1 MAARSST
8 GAAPAGPSTR
18 RAHPRVRNLVLRLA
32 TAAMLGLDAYVHVHD
47 AGFYG
52 APRGGG
58 ISQSTL
64 FQLEAVAAGVAAVV
78 LIIGWRVT
86 LGRRADWLGAF
97 FVAASALGAVLL
109 YRYVDVG
116 TIGPLPDMY
125 EPTWEVP
132 GKSLSAYAEGGA
144 AVLSA
149 LGSTLGTRRFAPAT
163 QD

>member
-64 FQLEAVAAGVAAVV
+64 FQLEAVAAGIAAVV

-86 LGRRADWLGAF
+86 LGRRPDWLGAF

-149 LGSTLGTRRFAPAT
+149 LGSTRGTRRFAPAT

>member
-18 RAHPRVRNLVLRLA
+18 RAHTRVGNLVLRLA
-32 TAAMLGLDAYVHVHD
+32 TAAMLGLDAYLHGHD

-64 FQLEAVAAGVAAVV
+64 FLLEAVAAGVAAVV
-78 LIIGWRVT
+78 LIVGWRVP
-86 LGRRADWLGAF
+86 LGRRADWIGAF
-97 FVAASALGAVLL
+97 IVAASAVGAVLL
-109 YRYVDVG
+109 CRYVDVA
-116 TIGPLPDMY
+116 TIGPLPNMY

-132 GKSLSAYAEGGA
+132 GKPLSAYAEGGA
-144 AVLSA
+144 ALLSA
-149 LGSTLGTRRFAPAT
+149 LGFTLGRKRFAPAS

>member
-1 MAARSST
+1 
-8 GAAPAGPSTR
+8 
-18 RAHPRVRNLVLRLA
+18 
-32 TAAMLGLDAYVHVHD
+32 
-47 AGFYG
+47 
-52 APRGGG
+52 
-58 ISQSTL
+58 
-64 FQLEAVAAGVAAVV
+64 V

-149 LGSTLGTRRFAPAT
+149 LGSTRGTRRFAPAT